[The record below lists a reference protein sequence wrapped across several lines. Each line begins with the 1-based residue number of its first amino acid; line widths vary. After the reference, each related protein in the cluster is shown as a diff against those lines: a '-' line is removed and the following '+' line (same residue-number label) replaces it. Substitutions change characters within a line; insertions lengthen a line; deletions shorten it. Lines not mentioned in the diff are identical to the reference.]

1 MRVPI
6 LVGEV
11 CHNLRSALD
20 YLVFELARYDA
31 GAPQKNTQFPV
42 AKTPKIFRSE
52 RAKHLKGVDDRHV
65 GMIERLQPYNGC
77 DWTRALREISNRDKH
92 REFVAMRGVAAGLA
106 YVSTDPEYGS
116 LALPVLRV
124 PHPAHGCEVD
134 VKVDLPY
141 TVHFADGPPVMDTLE
156 VIKTKVFETLTE
168 FRAEFK

>member
-1 MRVPI
+1 MAKRYGAEITIPDWRES
-6 LVGEV
+6 LV
-11 CHNLRSALD
+11 CSA
-20 YLVFELARYDA
+20 
-31 GAPQKNTQFPV
+31 
-42 AKTPKIFRSE
+42 SE
-52 RAKHLKGVDDRHV
+52 AATSTWVVSVTEH
-65 GMIERLQPYNGC
+65 GC